1 MLGSFK
7 TKIQIFFLKTKKNNV
22 PITVKDS
29 RILKIIK
36 IISLSQSL
44 VWKKQAIET
53 NIESI

>member
-1 MLGSFK
+1 MGP
-7 TKIQIFFLKTKKNNV
+7 LKQKFRFSSWKLRKNNV

-29 RILKIIK
+29 RILKNIK
-36 IISLSQSL
+36 TISLSQSL